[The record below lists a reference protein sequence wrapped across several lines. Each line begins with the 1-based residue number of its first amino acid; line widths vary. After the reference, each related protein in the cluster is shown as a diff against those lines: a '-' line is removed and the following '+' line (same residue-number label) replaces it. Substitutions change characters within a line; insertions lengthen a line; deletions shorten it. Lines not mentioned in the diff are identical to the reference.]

1 MCMFLFTYLII
12 KQKRYVPDIY
22 KIIILT
28 HTMNY
33 RLKTLCI
40 LLSGGYS
47 LTVAAQNNEL
57 PNIIFILADDI
68 GYGDLGC
75 YGATKI
81 KTPAIDQLATQG
93 IKFTNAYAPASTS
106 SPSRYALLT
115 GEYAWR
121 KNVGVLPADA
131 PLTIDP
137 NKNTLPAFLRKA
149 GYHTALVGKWHL
161 GLGEK
166 SIPVNFNEKIQAG
179 PLAIGFDYAYYFP
192 ATNDR
197 VPCVYIANETVDM
210 QNLSDPIQVSYQ
222 QKIGNDPS
230 GKERP
235 DLLTLKPHLGHDATI
250 VNGISRIGWMSGGN
264 KARWKDEEMAQHLLN
279 KATSY
284 IEKHSKKP
292 FFLYY
297 APHNAHEPRV
307 PSPTF
312 KGKSEAGIYGDVIEE
327 FDYCVAEIVK
337 SLVENGIYNN
347 TIIII
352 SSDNGP
358 MIKEGYDDGALEN
371 INGHNPYGNLRGE
384 KYSLHEGGTR
394 VPFICSWPE
403 KIHVPFIQ
411 EQPFSYIDMLST
423 FAGILNVPITEKE
436 SNDSKNGANL
446 FKTSNA
452 PLYREYIMIQNN
464 SGQIAIRKGD
474 WKYIPANK
482 NRKAEL
488 YNLSTDPSELHSMML
503 ACPEKA
509 HELLELVKQNYKKSW
524 NK

>member
-1 MCMFLFTYLII
+1 
-12 KQKRYVPDIY
+12 
-22 KIIILT
+22 
-28 HTMNY
+28 MNY
-33 RLKTLCI
+33 KSEILCL
-40 LLSGGYS
+40 LLSGVS
-47 LTVAAQNNEL
+47 CLPATAQNNKS

-81 KTPAIDQLATQG
+81 KTPAIDKLAAQG

-121 KNVGVLPADA
+121 KDVGILPADA

-149 GYHTALVGKWHL
+149 GYHTGLVGKWHL
-161 GLGEK
+161 GLGK
-166 SIPVNFNEKIQAG
+166 QNAPVDFNKKIQVG

-197 VPCVYIANETVDM
+197 VPCIYIDNETVDM
-210 QNLSDPIQVSYQ
+210 LEPLDPIQVSYR
-222 QKIGNDPS
+222 QKIGNEPT

-235 DLLTLKPHLGHDATI
+235 DLLKLKPHSGHDATI
-250 VNGISRIGWMSGGN
+250 IDSISRIGWMSGGN
-264 KARWKDEEMAQHLLN
+264 KARWKDEEMAQHLLD
-279 KATSY
+279 KATTY
-284 IEKHSKKP
+284 IDKHSKEP

-297 APHNAHEPRV
+297 ATHNAHEPRV
-307 PSPTF
+307 PSPAF
-312 KGKSEAGIYGDVIEE
+312 RGKSEAGIYGDVIEE

-337 SLVENGIYNN
+337 SLKKNGIYDN
-347 TIIII
+347 TLIII

-371 INGHNPYGNLRGE
+371 INGHDPYGNLRGE

-394 VPFICSWPE
+394 VPFICSWPQNIR
-403 KIHVPFIQ
+403 KPFRQ
-411 EQPFSYIDMLST
+411 EQPFSYIDMLAT
-423 FAGILNVPITEKE
+423 FAGILNIPITEKE
-436 SNDSKNGANL
+436 CNDSKNGATL
-446 FKTSNA
+446 FSNPNA
-452 PLYREYIMIQNN
+452 PLYRPYIMIQNN

-474 WKYIPANK
+474 WKYIPASK
-482 NRKAEL
+482 NRTAEL
-488 YNLSTDPSELHSMML
+488 YNLSTAPSELHGML
-503 ACPEKA
+503 LSCPEKVR
-509 HELLELVKQNYKKSW
+509 ELSEHVKQDYNR
-524 NK
+524 